1 MITPRSHTPL
11 LQTWLLFG
19 MLFAGLPLADS
30 EEPQTLYKIHG
41 TARTCSMI
49 SELDSAL
56 SVNFQAFFAGW
67 TPADYADALNWA
79 RACAAWGWH
88 VLGHPRIELL
98 QSQRDR
104 ALGTARADL
113 GTRAV
118 SGSARAD
125 LGTTAVSGTARSVA
139 TTAAFGAAKAEGA
152 ASATPPVSVAALAA
166 APPPAFPAA
175 GGAPAVDKR
184 DTTPL
189 NEEFFQ
195 KHFHEESLWVARRA
209 KLDIGDERPRSSWT
223 DGGTPAQLRNR
234 LTADRIVLYCEKK
247 TDPDEV
253 TQHPLLWDLRHC
265 ETEEA
270 AAYDRMVAQNEFP
283 NAGRDIFLQCADANS
298 YVDVEHCMTMALQ
311 SRGH

>member
-1 MITPRSHTPL
+1 VTEGDQDDPAVSTPRSQNPL
-11 LQTWLLFG
+11 LQTWLTLGVLFT
-19 MLFAGLPLADS
+19 GLPLAVS
-30 EEPQTLYKIHG
+30 EEQQPLYKIHG
-41 TARTCSMI
+41 SARTCSMI

-67 TPADYADALNWA
+67 TSADYADALNWA
-79 RACAAWGWH
+79 KACAAWGWH

-104 ALGTARADL
+104 ALGTARAD
-113 GTRAV
+113 A
-118 SGSARAD
+118 
-125 LGTTAVSGTARSVA
+125 
-139 TTAAFGAAKAEGA
+139 GAAA
-152 ASATPPVSVAALAA
+152 APPVSVTVSTA
-166 APPPAFPAA
+166 APPPTFPAA

-189 NEEFFQ
+189 NEEYFQ

-209 KLDIGDERPRSSWT
+209 KLDIGDERSRSSWT
-223 DGGTPAQLRNR
+223 DGGTPAQVRSR

-253 TQHPLLWDLRHC
+253 TQRPLLWDLRHC

-298 YVDVEHCMTMALQ
+298 YVDVEHCMTTALQ
-311 SRGH
+311 SRGR